1 MRDAGGG
8 LHDVIS
14 HKASIVDA
22 QGAVAGLIGILLD
35 VTERKRAEE
44 KILQESLLNKTII
57 GSIPGTFYML
67 DEAGNYMRWSKY
79 QQEQIVGQPD
89 ERMRQTNALS
99 TIHPDDRDLIRTRIE
114 SVLKNGMDEVVEGR
128 VLLRGGPDFRWLLM
142 TGRRM
147 VVDGRPAL
155 IGIGI
160 DITERKQAE
169 EQVARQ
175 LEELRRWQTVTLGR
189 EGRVAGLKRE
199 VNALAVRLGQPPPY
213 PSAEG
218 P

>member
-1 MRDAGGG
+1 
-8 LHDVIS
+8 
-14 HKASIVDA
+14 
-22 QGAVAGLIGILLD
+22 
-35 VTERKRAEE
+35 
-44 KILQESLLNKTII
+44 
-57 GSIPGTFYML
+57 
-67 DEAGNYMRWSKY
+67 
-79 QQEQIVGQPD
+79 
-89 ERMRQTNALS
+89 MRQTNALS